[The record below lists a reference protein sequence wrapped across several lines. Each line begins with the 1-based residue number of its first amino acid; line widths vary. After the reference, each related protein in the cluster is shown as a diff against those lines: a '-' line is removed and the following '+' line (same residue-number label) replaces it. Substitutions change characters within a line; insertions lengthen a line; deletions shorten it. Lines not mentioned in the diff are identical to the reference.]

1 MQGHVYLN
9 ATQLEDEEM
18 TRIAVECELKNV
30 GVVDKFKLLDALCQA
45 LNVSRQEWLLYVV
58 LRDHEV

>member
-9 ATQLEDEEM
+9 ATQLEDEET
-18 TRIAVECELKNV
+18 TRIAVECKLKNV

>member
-9 ATQLEDEEM
+9 ATQLEDEE
-18 TRIAVECELKNV
+18 TTGITAECELENV
-30 GVVDKFKLLDALCQA
+30 GLVDNFKLLDALCQV